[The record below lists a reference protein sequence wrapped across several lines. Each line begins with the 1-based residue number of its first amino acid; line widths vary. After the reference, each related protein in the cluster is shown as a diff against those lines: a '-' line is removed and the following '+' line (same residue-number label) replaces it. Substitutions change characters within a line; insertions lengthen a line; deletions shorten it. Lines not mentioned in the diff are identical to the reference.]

1 MGKASYARSGQT
13 GGGNV
18 SKARKAR
25 GEAAVEKVNTN
36 EDKPFEGAA
45 TPFGHDEEGCEDVT
59 TPGEPVT
66 KSSPSAAVLRARGGD
81 LDVEKAGGVPD
92 AIGGPSM
99 GAFARGGNL
108 GQQKTAVSVQTGL
121 GGIGPKVAA
130 AVARG
135 GGQVQLAPGQ
145 IGVWAQPK
153 DPTSD
158 PLRKPSEQYGTGN
171 PEPAKPVY

>member
-13 GGGNV
+13 GGGNI

-25 GEAAVEKVNTN
+25 GGSVEKGA
-36 EDKPFEGAA
+36 PFEGAA
-45 TPFGHDEEGCEDVT
+45 PPFGSDDEGDDTT
-59 TPGEPVT
+59 TPDEPVT
-66 KSSPSAAVLRARGGD
+66 KSSAAVLRARGGD

-99 GAFARGGNL
+99 GAFARGGNA

-121 GGIGPKVAA
+121 GSIGPSVAA

-145 IGVWAQPK
+145 VGVWAHPK
-153 DPTSD
+153 DPTSA
-158 PLRKPSEQYGTGN
+158 PLRKPSTQYGDGN
-171 PEPAKPVY
+171 PPPAKPVY

>member
-1 MGKASYARSGQT
+1 MGKASYARSGQA
-13 GGGNV
+13 GGGNI

-25 GEAAVEKVNTN
+25 GDVEKG
-36 EDKPFEGAA
+36 KPFEGAA
-45 TPFGHDEEGCEDVT
+45 TPFGGEGGDEDDVT

-66 KSSPSAAVLRARGGD
+66 KSSAAVLRARGGD

-99 GAFARGGNL
+99 GAFARGGNA
-108 GQQKTAVSVQTGL
+108 GQQNRAVSVQTGL
-121 GGIGPKVAA
+121 GSIGPSVAA

-145 IGVWAQPK
+145 IGVWAHPK
-153 DPTSD
+153 DPTSA
-158 PLRKPSEQYGTGN
+158 PLRKPSTQYGDGN

>member
-1 MGKASYARSGQT
+1 MGKANYARSGQA
-13 GGGNV
+13 GGNV

-36 EDKPFEGAA
+36 EDKPFEDAA
-45 TPFGHDEEGCEDVT
+45 TPFGGAGDEGDVT
-59 TPGEPVT
+59 TPGETATPMT
-66 KSSPSAAVLRARGGD
+66 KSSEAVLRARGGD
-81 LDVEKAGGVPD
+81 VAVEKAGGVPD

-99 GAFARGGNL
+99 GAFARGGNA

-121 GGIGPKVAA
+121 GSIGPSVAA

-153 DPTSD
+153 DPTSE
-158 PLRKPSEQYGTGN
+158 PLRKPSKQYGEGN